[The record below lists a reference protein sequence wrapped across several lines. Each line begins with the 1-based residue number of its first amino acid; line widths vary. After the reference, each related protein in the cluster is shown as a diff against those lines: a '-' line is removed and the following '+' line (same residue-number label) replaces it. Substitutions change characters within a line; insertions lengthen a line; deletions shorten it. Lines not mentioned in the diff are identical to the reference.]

1 MATESE
7 RETTAARWLIEQ
19 DDPDFSD
26 EQQEQLVRW
35 IMQGTDN
42 CRTYTR
48 LVRAW
53 RWAVLLHRA
62 EPPIVHKK
70 KAPAGTS
77 SRQSQ
82 INRAFGRVLRARRE
96 ELGLAQFEVADLSG
110 IDPDD
115 IHEIESGAQ
124 SPTLLSLYVLAK
136 GLKVSAPRLISQ
148 LEETLSAKAARPKRK
163 SRK

>member
-7 RETTAARWLIEQ
+7 RETIAARWLIEQ
-19 DDPDFSD
+19 DDPDFTD
-26 EQQEQLVRW
+26 EQQGELVRW
-35 IMQGTDN
+35 IMKSAEN

-62 EPPIVHKK
+62 EPPIVYRK

-82 INRAFGRVLRARRE
+82 VNRAFGRVLRARRE
-96 ELGLAQFEVADLSG
+96 ELGFAQFEVADLCGMS
-110 IDPDD
+110 PDEV
-115 IHEIESGAQ
+115 HEIETGEQ
-124 SPTLLSLYVLAK
+124 SLTLLSLYVLAK
-136 GLKVSAPRLISQ
+136 GLKVPAEKLISQ
-148 LEETLSAKAARPKRK
+148 LEQAIGGKAVRPKRK